1 MSLARLL
8 RTIARRAL
16 TDPIGMVRLV
26 VTRIVDEPAHVLVRA
41 LGMLPERPRRTAAR
55 ILDVKGRALGLIAP
69 RAGWPLLFRLAALD
83 ADGRRRDALD
93 LARRRGPACAATG
106 RMAVAGWLAEVDRA
120 EQGLELIAPLPSVPR
135 VQRVRGRVRWRAGDW
150 VAARDE
156 LAAAAALD
164 PRPTTLRMLD
174 RIEQDLR
181 AVTPSWLPDVPSP
194 AARAIVTAMGAPT
207 PGRAVHLINNSLPHV
222 QTGYTVRAQRIAL
235 TQRANGI
242 DPVMVTKLGFPWRQG
257 IGDAAA
263 REEVDGVPYLHVP
276 DAGGDTIFGTAE
288 RVDRAVERA
297 GPLIAAERPAVLH
310 PTTPYDN
317 AQLALALGRH
327 LDVPVVY
334 ELRGFLEETWVSR
347 AGSPD
352 AIAAAE
358 ASDRYRLTRD
368 TEGWCAAQAAHV
380 VTLGEAMKAD
390 LVTRG
395 VSAERITVVPNAVDL
410 SAFTPS
416 PDGQAGRRVR
426 SGLGIPD
433 DRVVVGYISSLVPYE
448 GVEVLLAGA
457 RELLDR
463 GSNIEVVVVGDGTAR
478 AGWER
483 EAGELGLSGRCR
495 FTGRVP
501 HAEIQG
507 YYEAIDVFVVPR
519 RNERVCRLVTPL
531 KPVEAMALERC
542 TVVSDLPAL
551 AEMVEEGVTGRT
563 FAAEDPVA
571 LADVVGPLVD
581 DPGLRRR
588 LGAAARERVTQE
600 RTWDAN
606 GRRYLDVY
614 RSVGAM

>member
-16 TDPIGMVRLV
+16 TDPLGMVRLV
-26 VTRIVDEPAHVLVRA
+26 LTRLVDEPAHVLVRS
-41 LGMLPERPRRTAAR
+41 LGLLPAGPRAGAAR
-55 ILDVKGRALGLIAP
+55 ILEVKGRVFGRLLP

-83 ADGRRRDALD
+83 AAGRRPEALD
-93 LARRRGPACAATG
+93 LAARRGPACRAAG

-120 EQGLELIAPLPSVPR
+120 EQGLELIAPLPAVPR

-156 LAAAAALD
+156 LAAAAAAD

-174 RIEQDLR
+174 RIHQDLR
-181 AVTPSWLPDVPSP
+181 AVTPGWLPDIPSP
-194 AARAIVTAMGAPT
+194 AARGIVAAMGRTT
-207 PGRAVHLINNSLPHV
+207 PGRAVHLINNSLPHL

-235 TQRANGI
+235 AQRDHGI

-257 IGDAAA
+257 IGDAPQRA
-263 REEVDGVPYLHVP
+263 EVDGVPYLHVP
-276 DAGGDTIFGTAE
+276 DPGGDTIFGTAE

-310 PTTPYDN
+310 PTTPFDN

-352 AIAAAE
+352 AIAAAA

-368 TEGWCAAQAAHV
+368 TEGWLAAQAAHV

-395 VSAERITVVPNAVDL
+395 VAAERITVVPNAVELDT
-410 SAFTPS
+410 FTPS
-416 PDGQAGRRVR
+416 PDRAAGRRVR
-426 SGLGIPD
+426 AQLAIPD
-433 DRVVVGYISSLVPYE
+433 ERVVLGYISSLVPYE
-448 GVEVLLAGA
+448 GVEVLLRGA

-463 GSNIEVVVVGDGTAR
+463 GSDIEVVVVGDGTAR

-483 EAGELGLSGRCR
+483 EAAELGLAGRCR

-501 HAEIQG
+501 HAQIQG

-519 RNERVCRLVTPL
+519 RDERVCRLVTPL

-571 LADVVGPLVD
+571 LADVVAPLVA
-581 DPGLRRR
+581 DPALRRT
-588 LGAAARERVTQE
+588 LGAAARERVAQE

-606 GRRYLDVY
+606 GRRYLDIY
-614 RSVGAM
+614 RSIGAI